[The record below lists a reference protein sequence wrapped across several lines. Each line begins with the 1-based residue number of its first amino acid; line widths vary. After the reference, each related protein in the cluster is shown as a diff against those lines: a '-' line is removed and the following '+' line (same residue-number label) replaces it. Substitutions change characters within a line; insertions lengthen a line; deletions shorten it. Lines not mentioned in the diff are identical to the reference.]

1 MGKITFDSDS
11 DHEEVGQQQQQ
22 HAEAVDAS
30 HATTSTADGTDEVA
44 YKSKKKKGSASSRST
59 KKISDDLEVGASYR
73 GQIVRMVEK
82 GVFIKLKGVS
92 APDGFCHIS
101 MLSDKYV
108 TDVEK
113 DRWVHVPGDGTRYS
127 KPTLGLWVR
136 PRVIDIDRKKNRFT
150 LSLQPEK
157 MRAKEEEA
165 VAKHYGRGKVK
176 PPAAA
181 AAAMDTSET
190 GSGGGGEGGG
200 ASAASAASA
209 TEGGA
214 ATTTNS
220 GKRKRSA
227 EKQAARNARR
237 LAKKAA
243 ATAASAE
250 GVGAA

>member
-1 MGKITFDSDS
+1 MGKIIFDLEEKSD
-11 DHEEVGQQQQQ
+11 EEVGEY
-22 HAEAVDAS
+22 AEAVDAS
-30 HATTSTADGTDEVA
+30 HATTTTAHGTDEVA

-59 KKISDDLEVGASYR
+59 KTISDDLEVGASYR

-82 GVFIKLKGVS
+82 GVFIKIKGVS

-190 GSGGGGEGGG
+190 GSGGEGGG

-214 ATTTNS
+214 ATTTKS